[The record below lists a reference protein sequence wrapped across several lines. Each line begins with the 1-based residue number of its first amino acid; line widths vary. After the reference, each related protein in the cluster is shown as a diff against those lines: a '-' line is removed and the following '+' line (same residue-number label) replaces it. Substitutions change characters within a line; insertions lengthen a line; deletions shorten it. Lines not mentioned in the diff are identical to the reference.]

1 MPIIPGLKV
10 LSARSQL
17 SSIPRNFYVEIPLA
31 LADAVAA
38 APEPEVLE
46 VGVAWGRKQVE
57 ELLSR
62 GVPSVHFYVM
72 QSAGPVRQLMKG
84 LR

>member
-1 MPIIPGLKV
+1 MFFDNRHYFAFGDACREAGITVPIIPGLKV

-17 SSIPRNFYVEIPLA
+17 SSIPRNFYVEIPAA

-38 APEPEVLE
+38 
-46 VGVAWGRKQVE
+46 
-57 ELLSR
+57 
-62 GVPSVHFYVM
+62 
-72 QSAGPVRQLMKG
+72 GPVKQLMKD